1 MPETT
6 EQTVVAKETNADPS
20 GAVAGWMSLLGT
32 QETEKPTETKPD
44 EKPAKSSEAKP
55 EAKTETKPETRPD
68 KPPEKTE
75 TEEADKWPRSS
86 AEWKKFRETRDR
98 NYRERDEKI
107 SALEKQLKERDE
119 KLSQFSSAI
128 DPKEFESIKTER
140 DKLSEALRLAA
151 VERHPRFQQ
160 YYDGKISS
168 QVEAAKRIAPSEKA
182 DEIATLFKMEDS
194 PWRAQRL
201 EEIMGELTPL
211 QSSRLGAILNSIDEL
226 RTERSTEIKRA
237 ADDYQKAVADTE
249 IKTKAAQE
257 KSRAEAQKIFEET
270 LKAAQANL
278 APYQNKDGDETWNKS
293 VAARIDN
300 ARQLLFGSLPP
311 QELVRAAL
319 AASAV
324 PALLEAHQAALAE
337 IQKLTAQLAAAQ
349 KSSPSLSRRDNEPKA
364 AERKQA
370 ERGSTPMSV
379 IKDWMGDLNRE
390 EA

>member
-6 EQTVVAKETNADPS
+6 TEETTREATADPS
-20 GAVAGWMSLLGT
+20 GSVKGWMSLLGT
-32 QETEKPTETKPD
+32 ETTEKPVETKP
-44 EKPAKSSEAKP
+44 EENPKPSEAKP
-55 EAKTETKPETRPD
+55 EVKADAKPDAKLD
-68 KPPEKTE
+68 KPAEKTE
-75 TEEADKWPRSS
+75 VEEADKWPRSS

-119 KLSQFSSAI
+119 KLSQLSSTI
-128 DPKEFESIKTER
+128 DPKEYESVKTER

-160 YYDGKISS
+160 YYDGKINGH
-168 QVEAAKRIAPSEKA
+168 VEAAKRIVPTEKA

-201 EEIMGELTPL
+201 EEVMGELTPL

-226 RTERSTEIKRA
+226 RAERSGEIKRA
-237 ADDYQKAVADTE
+237 ADDYQKVLTE
-249 IKTKAAQE
+249 TETKTKAQQE

-278 APYQNKDGDETWNKS
+278 APYQNKDGDEAWNKS

-349 KSSPSLSRRDNEPKA
+349 KSAPSLSRRDNEPKPG
-364 AERKQA
+364 ERKPA
-370 ERGSTPMSV
+370 ERGNTPMAV
-379 IKDWMGDLNRE
+379 VKDWMGSLNRE
-390 EA
+390 ES